1 MYELSITKDI
11 QYRCYNQRY
20 FVLLVTVVSVAYVLS
35 LFSGSHVASLIC
47 FVFFVFFWGG
57 GVVVGFRYL
66 VGMRYG
72 ESCVTQR

>member
-57 GVVVGFRYL
+57 VWWL
-66 VGMRYG
+66 DSDIWLECDM
-72 ESCVTQR
+72 ESHV